1 MKETY
6 FSTFSGQVAKTIQNQ
21 IINDIKDVEIEIT
34 EDKFIVYQTSAELKK
49 LSMIDY
55 LNNTFILIKRFDQLK
70 GTYFK
75 PIFQWAGRHNF
86 EKVEEYAKKL
96 GFGSLRIII
105 NDNSRIVSGHRR
117 AVKALERQ
125 IANQTNLRVDRV
137 NPNTEVWIMHTKSGY
152 GFVLLKVTNAK

>member
-6 FSTFSGQVAKTIQNQ
+6 FSTFSGQIAKTIQDQ
-21 IINDIKDVEIEIT
+21 IISDIKDVEIEIIK
-34 EDKFIVYQTSAELKK
+34 DKFIVYQTTIDLKK
-49 LSMIDY
+49 LSMLEY
-55 LNNTFILIKRFDQLK
+55 LNNTFVVLKRFDQLR

-75 PIFQWAGRHNF
+75 PIFQWAGRHDF
-86 EKVEEYAKKL
+86 EKVEEYAKE
-96 GFGSLRIII
+96 FGLSSLRIII

-125 IANQTNLRVDRV
+125 ISNQTNLRINRV
-137 NPNTEVWIMHTKSGY
+137 NPDTEIWILHTKSGY